1 MLEKGLISLDKDGL
15 CHVSKELDLDTY
27 TFSYSVEA
35 LITSRID
42 LLAPTQA
49 LVLKVICK
57 LRYKP
62 PRNVDGDSARK
73 WYRVWRRKMQRGRE
87 LSIKS
92 QETRQNASASF

>member
-1 MLEKGLISLDKDGL
+1 VEQMTGAMLEKGLISLDKDGL

-49 LVLKVICK
+49 LVLKV
-57 LRYKP
+57 
-62 PRNVDGDSARK
+62 S
-73 WYRVWRRKMQRGRE
+73 
-87 LSIKS
+87 S
-92 QETRQNASASF
+92 QASLQASLDFQGTLMEMRQEVVLFMAQGAA